1 MLMGLGM
8 GFVMSPMSTAAMNA
22 VSDDKAGAASG
33 ILSMS
38 RMVGGTFGVAALGA
52 LFQHLS
58 AERLADS
65 LAGTGV
71 TAAQRERL
79 VENIGAGAGGDAVR
93 GLDPATAEQ
102 VGAAV
107 QDAFIHALSSGMWLA
122 TGVALL
128 GAALAAV
135 LISDRL
141 DERQPEPA
149 QRAHAAAEAE
159 AVGV

>member
-1 MLMGLGM
+1 MLLPAFILMGLGM
-8 GFVMSPMSTAAMNA
+8 GFVISPMSTAAMNA
-22 VSDDKAGAASG
+22 VSADKAGAASG

-79 VENIGAGAGGDAVR
+79 VENIGAGAGATPSADSTRPPPSAWAPRCRTPSSTRSPWACGWP
-93 GLDPATAEQ
+93 PAWPCW
-102 VGAAV
+102 VPP
-107 QDAFIHALSSGMWLA
+107 WP
-122 TGVALL
+122 
-128 GAALAAV
+128 
-135 LISDRL
+135 RC
-141 DERQPEPA
+141 
-149 QRAHAAAEAE
+149 
-159 AVGV
+159 